1 MVAAAHNRLLAA
13 LERWCENEPAV
24 HSAVLFGSQARTQG
38 AAAAADGW
46 SDIDLHIITSA
57 AERIEREDWRQHLP
71 GLEFCLQV
79 ARPATGGVRKL
90 TVLLA
95 EGEVDLVLV
104 PAGKFKLAEFAL
116 KLGLHR
122 KLRGV
127 RDPLNR
133 LSTIMSGG
141 YRFLKGE
148 ARWGAFY
155 ARIVA
160 ELEGYR
166 LDGDAV
172 RQLANVFLCELLWVL
187 QKLERGELVAA
198 QRTLHSTLV
207 ETNVLLL
214 HEARMREHL
223 PTFQQARRVE
233 KLVTPAE
240 LAMVTVSARC
250 EAAEL
255 RRAAWQIF
263 DGFRALMVKLEPGWM
278 VPPTMVKL
286 LAPYSVTA

>member
-1 MVAAAHNRLLAA
+1 MVAPAHNRLLAA
-13 LERWCENEPAV
+13 LERWCEAERAV
-24 HSAVLFGSQARTQG
+24 QSAVLFGSQARAQG
-38 AAAAADGW
+38 QAAAADGW

-57 AERIEREDWRQHLP
+57 ADRIEREDWRRHLP
-71 GLEFCLQV
+71 DFEFCLQV

-104 PAGKFKLAEFAL
+104 PAGKFKLAECAM

-122 KLRGV
+122 KLPAV

-133 LSTIMSGG
+133 LATIMGGG
-141 YRFLKGE
+141 YRFIKGE
-148 ARWGAFY
+148 RRWGPFY

-166 LDGDAV
+166 LDEAAV
-172 RQLANVFLCELLWVL
+172 HRLANVFLCELLWVL
-187 QKLERGELVAA
+187 QKIERGELVAA

-214 HEARMREHL
+214 HEARVRNGL

-240 LAMVTVSARC
+240 LAMITVSARC
-250 EAAEL
+250 DAVEL
-255 RRAAWQIF
+255 RRAAWQVF
-263 DGFRALMVKLEPGWM
+263 EGLRTLMTKLVPGWT
-278 VPPTMVKL
+278 VPPTMIK
-286 LAPYSVTA
+286 

>member
-1 MVAAAHNRLLAA
+1 MVTASHNRLLAA
-13 LERWCENEPAV
+13 LERWCQNEPAV
-24 HSAVLFGSQARTQG
+24 HSAVLFGSQARKSG

-57 AERIEREDWRQHLP
+57 PERIEREDWRQHLP

-104 PAGKFKLAEFAL
+104 PAGKFKLGELML

-122 KLRGV
+122 KVPGV
-127 RDPLNR
+127 RDALNR
-133 LSTIMSGG
+133 LATIMGGG
-141 YRFLKGE
+141 YRFIKGE
-148 ARWGAFY
+148 RRWGPFY
-155 ARIVA
+155 ARLVA
-160 ELEGYR
+160 EMEGYR
-166 LDGDAV
+166 LNEAAV
-172 RQLANVFLCELLWVL
+172 RQLASVFLCELLWVL

-214 HEARMREHL
+214 HEARVRNGL

-240 LAMVTVSARC
+240 LAMITVSARC
-250 EAAEL
+250 DAVEL
-255 RRAAWQIF
+255 RRAAWQLF
-263 DGFRALMVKLEPGWM
+263 DGLRALMTTLVPGWS
-278 VPPTMVKL
+278 VPPTMIKL
-286 LAPYSVTA
+286 LAPYSA